1 MNEAPLRSQE
11 PRAKSQE
18 PTLGYVKALDGSPL
32 YAVYHPVASEDAAM
46 AVPVAIAPSLFEE
59 RKSAYGPLR
68 RLAERLAAAGHPVLR
83 FDYRG
88 SGESGGHPARRR
100 WQHLVEDVTI
110 ARQTL
115 AELSGRTGCVLLGL
129 RLGATLALQ
138 QGGAVGVEGVIALAP
153 VVKGAT
159 QVRLWKMRSKI
170 RAELTET
177 RAGAPSRPGSSRRDD
192 ARALAASSNG
202 EPKLPAADVIDFDGY
217 EVSPA
222 FFDDVAALDLL
233 TELRP
238 LSKPG
243 CLIQISHRADAAPES
258 TQLLGVLGQSA
269 KLEALRM
276 EPFWDKLD
284 DIDTRPLEDLV
295 LQTCRTLKDAK

>member
-1 MNEAPLRSQE
+1 
-11 PRAKSQE
+11 
-18 PTLGYVKALDGSPL
+18 
-32 YAVYHPVASEDAAM
+32 
-46 AVPVAIAPSLFEE
+46 
-59 RKSAYGPLR
+59 LR